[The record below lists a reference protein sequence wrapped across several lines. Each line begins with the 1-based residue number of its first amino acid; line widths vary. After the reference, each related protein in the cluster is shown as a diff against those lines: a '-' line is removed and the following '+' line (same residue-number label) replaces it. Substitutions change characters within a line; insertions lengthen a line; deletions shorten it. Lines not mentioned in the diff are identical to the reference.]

1 MHLPFLEG
9 LMRRRL
15 LINYRAD
22 ADVVRSL
29 LPAPFR
35 PKPHQGH
42 TVVGICLTR
51 LESIRPCGLSAWT
64 G

>member
-22 ADVVRSL
+22 ADVVRGL

-35 PKPHQGH
+35 PKLHQGH
-42 TVVGICLTR
+42 AVVGICLIR
-51 LESIRPCGLSAWT
+51 LESIRRRGLCA
-64 G
+64 